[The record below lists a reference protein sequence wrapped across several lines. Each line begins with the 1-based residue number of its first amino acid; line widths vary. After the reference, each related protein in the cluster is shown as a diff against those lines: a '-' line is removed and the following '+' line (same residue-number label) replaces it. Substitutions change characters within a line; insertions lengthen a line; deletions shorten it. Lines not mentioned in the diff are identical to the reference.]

1 MFNRS
6 LLVACAALVTG
17 SISVPFSVAQD
28 TSAIDRTGPHP
39 AVAPAVAEIDKVVE
53 AGPFK
58 ADWKS
63 LEGYEIPQWYKDAK
77 FCLLYT
83 SPSPRD

>member
-6 LLVACAALVTG
+6 LFVACAVLVTG
-17 SISVPFSVAQD
+17 SITGSFSVAQD
-28 TSAIDRTGPHP
+28 APAIDRTGPHP

-63 LEGYEIPQWYKDAK
+63 LEGYELSLIHI
-77 FCLLYT
+77 
-83 SPSPRD
+83 